1 MKEKIITEQNIAW
14 FEKELKK
21 SEKTPN
27 TIHKYVRD
35 VRKLQTYADGRGL
48 TRDLMIA
55 YKKELEEQGGYKA
68 NSINSFLT
76 AINRFCIVMK
86 WNDLCIKTIK
96 VQRTAFENEE
106 KELTMEEYKRMVST
120 ASRQGEE
127 KTARLLQT
135 IAGTGIRVGELSYI
149 NVACL
154 QNGMVDVHNK
164 GKVRRILLPSALQ
177 ELLKEYVQKHN
188 ICEGAVFQNRNHQPV
203 DRREVWRRMKA
214 AAMAA
219 GVPSGKAFPHNL
231 RHLFA
236 REFYQQTGDIVKL
249 ADVLGHSSIDT
260 TRIYVKSTGKEHKQ
274 QLDQM
279 NMVVDHKDGRPAG
292 HEPVRTTE
300 SGIILATAENV
311 RVMADNTYLSQRI
324 LFPLE
329 MMCFMSTLSG
339 SDKKKWEQW
348 YQKIEQSDNAAGS
361 RKNRI
366 FPTIL

>member
-1 MKEKIITEQNIAW
+1 MKEKIITEQNIAR

-35 VRKLQTYADGRGL
+35 VRKLQTYADGRSL

-106 KELTMEEYKRMVST
+106 KELTLEEYKRMVST

-203 DRREVWRRMKA
+203 DRRDVWRRMKA

-219 GVPSGKAFPHNL
+219 GVPASKAFPHNL

-260 TRIYVKSTGKEHKQ
+260 TLIYVKSTGKEHKQ

-279 NMVVDHKDGRPAG
+279 NMVVDHKDGRLAG
-292 HEPVRTTE
+292 HETVRTTE

-311 RVMADNTYLSQRI
+311 RVMADNAYLSRRI

-339 SDKKKWEQW
+339 SDKKKWEQL
-348 YQKIEQSDNAAGS
+348 YQKIEQSDNVAGG